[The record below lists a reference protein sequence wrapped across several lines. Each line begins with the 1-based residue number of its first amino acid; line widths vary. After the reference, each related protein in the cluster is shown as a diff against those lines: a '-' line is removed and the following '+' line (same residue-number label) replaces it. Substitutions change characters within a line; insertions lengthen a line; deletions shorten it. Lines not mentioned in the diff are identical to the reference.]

1 MTETFP
7 TPANDEISVL
17 DSRHFPKQIFSFL
30 ESRVVWKGVVHGGF
44 VQAARTDGPKV
55 MRSSKVPSP
64 PPDTAVTVPY
74 FSPIQLSGSRRTKLT
89 LS

>member
-1 MTETFP
+1 M
-7 TPANDEISVL
+7 NNEINIL
-17 DSRHFPKQIFSFL
+17 DSRHFPKQFFLFL
-30 ESRVVWKGVVHGGF
+30 ERGVVWKGVVHGGF
-44 VQAARTDGPKV
+44 VQAARTDGPEV

-74 FSPIQLSGSRRTKLT
+74 FGPIQLSGS